1 VVGPVA
7 SPVIELD
14 EVRKTYRTG
23 AIEVEALRGV
33 SLSIAQGEY
42 VAIMGPSGSGKST
55 LLNVLGCLDTPS
67 SGSYMLDGTDVSS
80 MSRWQMAALRLSHF
94 GFVFQNFSL
103 LARATA
109 LENIELP
116 LIYARWSRAARN
128 KRVMQ
133 LLELVGL
140 TDRAHHFPSQLS
152 GGQQQRVAIARALA
166 NKPKIILAD
175 EPTGA
180 LDTAVGGTI
189 LTMLQEINASG
200 VTLLLVTHD
209 PEIASSMRRIVTLKD
224 GRIVSDALSTAAY
237 AEAAQ

>member
-1 VVGPVA
+1 MGSLMA
-7 SPVIELD
+7 ISRLSRRYSIG
-14 EVRKTYRTG
+14 EVDVD
-23 AIEVEALRGV
+23 ALIDISLCVEE
-33 SLSIAQGEY
+33 GES

-80 MSRWQMAALRLSHF
+80 MSRSQMAALRLSNF

>member
-1 VVGPVA
+1 MGSLMAISRVSRRYSIG
-7 SPVIELD
+7 
-14 EVRKTYRTG
+14 EVDVD
-23 AIEVEALRGV
+23 ALIDISLCVE
-33 SLSIAQGEY
+33 QGES

-80 MSRWQMAALRLSHF
+80 MSRSQMAALRLSHF

-109 LENIELP
+109 MENIELP

>member
-1 VVGPVA
+1 M
-7 SPVIELD
+7 VISQLSRRYAFGEID
-14 EVRKTYRTG
+14 VD
-23 AIEVEALRGV
+23 ALIDV
-33 SLSIAQGEY
+33 SLYVEQGES

-80 MSRWQMAALRLSHF
+80 MSMSQMARLRSSLF
-94 GFVFQNFSL
+94 GFVFQNFNL
-103 LARATA
+103 LARATTF
-109 LENIELP
+109 ENIELP
-116 LIYARWSRAARN
+116 LIYARWRRAARN
-128 KRVMQ
+128 QRVTQ

-140 TDRAHHFPSQLS
+140 TDRAHHLPSQLS

-166 NKPKIILAD
+166 NNPKILLAD
-175 EPTGA
+175 EPTGS
-180 LDTAVGGTI
+180 LDTTVGHTI
-189 LTMLQEINASG
+189 MTMLREINGSG

-209 PEIASSMRRIVTLKD
+209 PAIASSMRRIVTLKD

>member
-1 VVGPVA
+1 MGSLMA
-7 SPVIELD
+7 ISRLSRRYSIG
-14 EVRKTYRTG
+14 EVDVD
-23 AIEVEALRGV
+23 ALIDISLCVE
-33 SLSIAQGEY
+33 QGES

-55 LLNVLGCLDTPS
+55 LLNVLGCLDRPS
-67 SGSYMLDGTDVSS
+67 SGSYMLDGAEVSS
-80 MSRWQMAALRLSHF
+80 MSRSRMAALRLSHF

-140 TDRAHHFPSQLS
+140 TDRAHHLPSQLS

-209 PEIASSMRRIVTLKD
+209 PAIASSMRRIVTLKD

>member
-1 VVGPVA
+1 MGSLMAISRVSRRYSIG
-7 SPVIELD
+7 
-14 EVRKTYRTG
+14 EVDVD
-23 AIEVEALRGV
+23 ALIDISLCVE
-33 SLSIAQGEY
+33 QGES

-80 MSRWQMAALRLSHF
+80 MSRSQMAALRLSNF

-109 LENIELP
+109 LENVELP

>member
-1 VVGPVA
+1 MGSLMAISRVSRRYSIG
-7 SPVIELD
+7 
-14 EVRKTYRTG
+14 EVDVD
-23 AIEVEALRGV
+23 ALIDISLCVEE
-33 SLSIAQGEY
+33 GES

-80 MSRWQMAALRLSHF
+80 MSRSQMAALRLSNF

-109 LENIELP
+109 LENVELP

>member
-1 VVGPVA
+1 MGSLMA
-7 SPVIELD
+7 ISRLSRRYSIG
-14 EVRKTYRTG
+14 EVDVD
-23 AIEVEALRGV
+23 ALIDISLCVEE
-33 SLSIAQGEY
+33 GES

-80 MSRWQMAALRLSHF
+80 MSRSQMAALRLSHF

>member
-1 VVGPVA
+1 MGSLMAISRVSRRYSIG
-7 SPVIELD
+7 
-14 EVRKTYRTG
+14 EVDVD
-23 AIEVEALRGV
+23 ALIDISLCVE
-33 SLSIAQGEY
+33 QGES

-80 MSRWQMAALRLSHF
+80 MSRSQMAALRLSNF